1 MDNDGCSS
9 WRSAKPEKQSI
20 PICPPF
26 YAWHVSDASDFSSR
40 SEPSADQNPPQ
51 EKVVRN
57 KAHRACDRCRELRF
71 KCMKVNGEEC
81 SLCTKC
87 VSSGQECTYLR
98 PVGRPGPTPG
108 AFKQDYKGSANNSI
122 LLIGSTSG
130 SPGAVDTRIVQ
141 SLVKLT
147 EPYSGSENG
156 SRNSSIS
163 LCSQEEA
170 SGSLGRILNPSW
182 SCISG
187 SKSPMDDVQ
196 LENVKGD
203 VRKSHRPLL
212 WVQTREFQELTT
224 VRNKKQLF
232 AD

>member
-9 WRSAKPEKQSI
+9 WRSAKPDSKQSI

-122 LLIGSTSG
+122 LLIGSKSV
-130 SPGAVDTRIVQ
+130 SPGTVDTRIVQ
-141 SLVKLT
+141 SFVKLT
-147 EPYSGSENG
+147 EPYSGSENS
-156 SRNSSIS
+156 SRNSIS

-187 SKSPMDDVQ
+187 SKSPMDDMQ
-196 LENVKGD
+196 QNVKGD

-212 WVQTREFQELTT
+212 WVQTREIKDSTT